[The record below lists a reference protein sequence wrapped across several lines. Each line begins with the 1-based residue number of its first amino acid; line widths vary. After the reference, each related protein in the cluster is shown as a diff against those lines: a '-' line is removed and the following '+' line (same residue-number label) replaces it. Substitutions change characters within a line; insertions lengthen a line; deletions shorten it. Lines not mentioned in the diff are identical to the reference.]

1 MWIASLLRLIDD
13 EKLESDQARREMKPD
28 TAMTVHHST

>member
-13 EKLESDQARREMKPD
+13 EKLESIKPG
-28 TAMTVHHST
+28 VKRNRILR